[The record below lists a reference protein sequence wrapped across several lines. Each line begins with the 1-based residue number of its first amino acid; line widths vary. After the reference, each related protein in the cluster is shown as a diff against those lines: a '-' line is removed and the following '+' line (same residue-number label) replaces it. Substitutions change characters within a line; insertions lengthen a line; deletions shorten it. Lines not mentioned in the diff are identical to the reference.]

1 MSHPQI
7 DPAGF
12 HMELAQQ
19 SLAAWIEGM
28 KDEFIEKTL
37 KDMQSNGLVVD
48 STLESSLR
56 NLIERYQDQST
67 WRLVSYVEY
76 LHRKGV
82 DFTPAFRPS
91 SPRAN

>member
-1 MSHPQI
+1 MSHPQV

-28 KDEFIEKTL
+28 KDEFINTTL
-37 KDMQSNGLVVD
+37 EEMRQAGVPVD
-48 STLESSLR
+48 SALESSMR

-82 DFTPAFRPS
+82 DFAPAFRPS
-91 SPRAN
+91 SPRSN